1 MDPAKPWFDLTD
13 DSHRV
18 NKDDADL
25 VDIMH
30 TNSGFLLDV
39 SKISSFKAEF
49 HFCSSCNLLIIS
61 VDAACH

>member
-39 SKISSFKAEF
+39 CKNLPVLAEF
-49 HFCSSCNLLIIS
+49 HSYSSYNSNNLIKII
-61 VDAACH
+61 

>member
-1 MDPAKPWFDLTD
+1 MCILGLDPAKPWFDLTD

-39 SKISSFKAEF
+39 CK
-49 HFCSSCNLLIIS
+49 NLP
-61 VDAACH
+61 V